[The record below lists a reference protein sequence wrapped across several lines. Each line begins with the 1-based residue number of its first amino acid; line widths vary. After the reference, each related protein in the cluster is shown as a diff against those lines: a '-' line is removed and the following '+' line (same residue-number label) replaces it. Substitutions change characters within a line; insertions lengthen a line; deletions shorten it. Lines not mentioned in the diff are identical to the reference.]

1 MALASTLLVV
11 VWVALLIRN
20 HRVGWRFFAV
30 GAGLVVLCFIG
41 GPLVNGLSTPD
52 PACRAQ
58 EGLACGMGGVT
69 GAAWANGA
77 LALCCL
83 VVLLVLTPLARLLYR
98 HSSNA
103 GAHKQ

>member
-1 MALASTLLVV
+1 
-11 VWVALLIRN
+11 
-20 HRVGWRFFAV
+20 
-30 GAGLVVLCFIG
+30 
-41 GPLVNGLSTPD
+41 
-52 PACRAQ
+52 
-58 EGLACGMGGVT
+58 MGGVT